1 MSDDPPSL
9 GKQTEKIFNVL
20 KMQAPGAI
28 EAIAKTLTPMVQQ
41 QVAAE
46 QAVAPEYQELYKQ
59 NQLAAAGTEADVVEG
74 PGQRLVSAA
83 DKYQQQ
89 LDPEFYKSRGMISDA
104 LGSYLGAYSPTELSP
119 TELAQI
125 SRGINATTGPVTPSA
140 MNTIR
145 NAQVF
150 GEAGTKRWQNFG
162 DAVTRAASVIPNLK
176 SGLTGFDIAT
186 YRGQDTGARNA
197 VQSSL
202 APSFGFATSALGDI
216 TGTNAQR
223 EAKKTTLLQDILMGT
238 QAFANVG
245 SGIGGM
251 MKTGAPSDV
260 NLKENFNNVDP
271 TAILERLMTIPVS
284 AWNYKT
290 DKTRHIGPMA
300 QDFKAAF
307 GFGASG
313 KFIEFVDANGV
324 LIAAVQGLYA
334 KVLELQK
341 QIQQLKG

>member
-9 GKQTEKIFNVL
+9 GKQTEKIFNIL
-20 KMQAPGAI
+20 KTQAPGAI

-89 LDPEFYKSRGMISDA
+89 LDPEFYKSRGLVSDA
-104 LGSYLGAYSPTELSP
+104 LGTYLGAYSPTELSP

-150 GEAGTKRWQNFG
+150 GDAGTKRWQNFG
-162 DAVTRAASVIPNLK
+162 DAVTRAASVIPSLK

-186 YRGQDTGARNA
+186 YRGTDTGARNA

-251 MKTGAPSDV
+251 MKMGA
-260 NLKENFNNVDP
+260 
-271 TAILERLMTIPVS
+271 
-284 AWNYKT
+284 
-290 DKTRHIGPMA
+290 
-300 QDFKAAF
+300 
-307 GFGASG
+307 
-313 KFIEFVDANGV
+313 
-324 LIAAVQGLYA
+324 
-334 KVLELQK
+334 
-341 QIQQLKG
+341 